1 MFREDYLTMCGNGV
15 TKWNLL
21 RRSPFAYLVAS
32 MVAGMFISFGS
43 FVSMTIGGIA
53 TDAGS
58 TAVKLLVATTFAA
71 ALSLVIAAGSELFT
85 GNNMVMAAASLHRDV
100 SWRDTLALWVLCWV
114 GNLIGSW
121 ILVLLFQLTGLP
133 VSNEAV
139 GQFFAN
145 TAAGKVALSVPALV
159 AKGIL
164 CNICVCLAV
173 WCGIRLKNEAAKL
186 IMVLWCILIFMICSF
201 EHSIANMSI
210 IAVGLLNPHGQDIT
224 VAGYFRNLL
233 FVTVGNV
240 LGGAV
245 FVALPYHL
253 VAGVG
258 APAASGKE

>member
-1 MFREDYLTMCGNGV
+1 MFREDYLTMCGSGV

-201 EHSIANMSI
+201 EHSVANMSI
-210 IAVGLLNPHGQDIT
+210 IAVGLLNPCGQDIT
-224 VAGYFRNLL
+224 AAGYFRNLL
-233 FVTVGNV
+233 FVSIGNMIG
-240 LGGAV
+240 GGA
-245 FVALPYHL
+245 FVALPYYL
-253 VAGVG
+253 I
-258 APAASGKE
+258 SKERNPVRS